1 MFLFFL
7 FQVTAEQL
15 MAFFSQ
21 VGEVKYIRMAGED
34 NLPTRSAFVE
44 FTDQRSVATVLVYNN
59 TMFGGRPIK

>member
-1 MFLFFL
+1 
-7 FQVTAEQL
+7 